1 MDPLELYAKARDGGP
16 WFLLAAETWALI
28 AAIVALMLTIFG
40 VIFLSARQYSVAGRL
55 LSAIL
60 PKRAENLFMRVNI
73 QGTGE
78 FVGDVPRNFNSGLA
92 PAGEPTQ
99 AYLASLGTHTM
110 RLYTKFKM
118 DLGAVIKITPPGVLV
133 VVQEIRQISVEPPWF
148 AIEAEPVFRDD
159 VTKRNY
165 RKFLGELSQVA

>member
-16 WFLLAAETWALI
+16 WFLLAAETWVLI
-28 AAIVALMLTIFG
+28 AAVVALILTIFG

-55 LSAIL
+55 LAAIL
-60 PKRAENLFMRVNI
+60 PKRADNLFMRVNI

-78 FVGDVPRNFNSGLA
+78 FAGDVPCNFDTRGGNDR
-92 PAGEPTQ
+92 EPTQ

-110 RLYTKFKM
+110 RLYTKFR
-118 DLGAVIKITPPGVLV
+118 LQSGAIIQINPPGVLV
-133 VVQEIRQISVEPPWF
+133 VVQEIRQISAEPPWF

-165 RKFLGELSQVA
+165 RKFLGEHSQVA

>member
-1 MDPLELYAKARDGGP
+1 MDPLELYAKARNGGP

-28 AAIVALMLTIFG
+28 AAVVGLILTIFG
-40 VIFLSARQYSVAGRL
+40 AIFLSARKYSVAGRL
-55 LSAIL
+55 LSALL

-73 QGTGE
+73 QDTGE
-78 FVGDVPRNFNSGLA
+78 FVDDGLRNFTSMGA
-92 PAGEPTQ
+92 SSGEPSQ

-110 RLYTKFKM
+110 RLYTKFKL
-118 DLGAVIKITPPGVLV
+118 DLGSIIQINPPGVLV
-133 VVQEIRQISVEPPWF
+133 VVQEIRQISAEPPWF